1 METSIVRQAVRSLL
15 HHVKRPAAERRE
27 NRRIQTDQAT
37 RQYGVFL
44 ERMAVP
50 LFKQVANVLRTEGYP
65 FDVFTPLG
73 SVRLM
78 AERGADNYIEL
89 ALDTNGVA
97 PKLVGRVSNSRDGN
111 VTQTELVLN
120 ATANI
125 EALTEE
131 DLLGFVLSAL
141 EPFVA
146 IDRAE

>member
-1 METSIVRQAVRSLL
+1 METSLVRQAVRSLL

-37 RQYGVFL
+37 HQYGVFL
-44 ERMAVP
+44 ERIAVP

-65 FDVFTPLG
+65 FDVFTPQG

-89 ALDTNGVA
+89 ALDTNSAA
-97 PKLVGRVSNSRDGN
+97 PKLVGRVSHSRGGN

-120 ATANI
+120 ATTDI
-125 EALTEE
+125 EALTEA

-141 EPFVA
+141 ESFV
-146 IDRAE
+146 EP